1 MSVPEVPPGL
11 DPRPKGGT
19 DTGTTSSDLSWDG
32 THHSYYVTLVI
43 QAGSDRD
50 ITAVSIDSIS
60 DLEGGGKEDLAPSPR
75 NDVQWGGYFDGT
87 TRTYTVNIGVLQG
100 DASSVSVSYTFT
112 WEPSQQVLD
121 AWEQKRQQLV
131 LDLTQDLLNEQFER
145 EKTLITEKS
154 KVKSRPAN
162 DLRREERYEV
172 MNRMV
177 SHLFARGDDPSG
189 PIPLEIEYFHR
200 YFEIDSMFVY
210 LHPSWWK
217 PRYSPVATGF
227 ERPAYE
233 ITAESDPAPL
243 GSSLGWLI
251 QLDGDD
257 RRNEFLNSP
266 WIRVCLP
273 IRPTQERD
281 AIAWLARHIEGE
293 VGYNPNAAPL
303 KTLLTSLQEIRNAQ
317 AALGINGPEY
327 VTVDST
333 VGAPADPLKP
343 EAVYP
348 IIDQF
353 EVTVPTDG
361 FVYDELKVVMP

>member
-1 MSVPEVPPGL
+1 
-11 DPRPKGGT
+11 
-19 DTGTTSSDLSWDG
+19 
-32 THHSYYVTLVI
+32 
-43 QAGSDRD
+43 
-50 ITAVSIDSIS
+50 
-60 DLEGGGKEDLAPSPR
+60 
-75 NDVQWGGYFDGT
+75 
-87 TRTYTVNIGVLQG
+87 
-100 DASSVSVSYTFT
+100 
-112 WEPSQQVLD
+112 
-121 AWEQKRQQLV
+121 
-131 LDLTQDLLNEQFER
+131 
-145 EKTLITEKS
+145 
-154 KVKSRPAN
+154 
-162 DLRREERYEV
+162 V

-200 YFEIDSMFVY
+200 YFDIDSMFLY

-217 PRYSPVATGF
+217 PRYSPVATGL

-243 GSSLGWLI
+243 GSSLGWML

-273 IRPTQERD
+273 IRPAQERD

-293 VGYNPNAAPL
+293 VGYDPNEPPL
-303 KTLLTSLQEIRNAQ
+303 KDLLESVESVRSAEVD
-317 AALGINGPEY
+317 LGVNGPEY

-333 VGAPADPLKP
+333 PGAPTEPLTP

-348 IIDQF
+348 IVDQF
-353 EVTVPTDG
+353 DVTVPTDG
-361 FVYDELKVVMP
+361 FVYDELKVVIP